1 MLLVT
6 AETLNETSGIIM
18 LSFQLPARIAM
29 SLCGNVNSSVV
40 RYALKKLVIPA
51 NSRNYC

>member
-40 RYALKKLVIPA
+40 RYAFKKLVIPA